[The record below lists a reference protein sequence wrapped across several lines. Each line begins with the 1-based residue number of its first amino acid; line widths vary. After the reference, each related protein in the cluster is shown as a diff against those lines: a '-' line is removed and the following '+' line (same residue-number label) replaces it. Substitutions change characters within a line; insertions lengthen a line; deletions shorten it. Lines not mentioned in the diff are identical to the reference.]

1 LFGLGRRHLLGF
13 DLLEGSLQ
21 RQGVARQI
29 PPIEKFFEI
38 DISFGNFGAVAFEA
52 VACDEVRERVL
63 ELGLKLFVV
72 GENVGAEEQA

>member
-1 LFGLGRRHLLGF
+1 MGF

-21 RQGVARQI
+21 HEGIVGQI

-38 DISFGNFGAVAFEA
+38 DISFGNFGAMAFEA

-63 ELGLKLFVV
+63 ELGLELFVV
-72 GENVGAEEQA
+72 GGDVGAEEQA